1 MISSESDGKTGYY
14 MDSYGPSDNC
24 NMANHTSGNNVS
36 MATTASTATAG
47 LYEPHPV
54 NYAMKPEK
62 NLPPTPPGK
71 YILLL
76 ICFARIDFSDQ
87 YHTEWEAWDMRCNEK
102 SISSEKY

>member
-1 MISSESDGKTGYY
+1 
-14 MDSYGPSDNC
+14 
-24 NMANHTSGNNVS
+24 

-76 ICFARIDFSDQ
+76 ICFARIDFSGRRSEYSMKTCDLTQ
-87 YHTEWEAWDMRCNEK
+87 ITDKLNIVFSTLHHEWDSN
-102 SISSEKY
+102 SQL